1 MILEKIEGF
10 WIQGDPRLSISE
22 QNPYIVYTETYQ
34 QLVKKFNKAQGEKYL
49 WALFMLLDPSCKIL
63 FEQPRK
69 KREENIK
76 AYYLKD
82 ADFDWESFK
91 SYIAL
96 YNKEFMTLA
105 KRNLSAISST
115 MDKLNTRME
124 TFDESSNA
132 EVKLIGGM
140 IKNLKE
146 VRAAYKL
153 DADEFQIQKKEVEEI
168 LNTRGNTALGPE
180 EFEHFNNAK

>member
-1 MILEKIEGF
+1 MIAEKIEGF
-10 WIQGDPRLSISE
+10 WIQGDPKLSISA

-34 QLVKKFNKAQGEKYL
+34 ELVKKYGKALGEKYL

-76 AYYLKD
+76 AYYIND
-82 ADFDWESFK
+82 DSFEWESLK
-91 SYIAL
+91 KYIKM
-96 YNKEFMTLA
+96 YSTEFLTLA
-105 KRNLSAISST
+105 KRNLSAIAAT
-115 MDKLNTRME
+115 MDKLNNRME
-124 TFDESSNA
+124 TFDEESNA

-153 DADEFQIQKKEVEEI
+153 DSEEFQLQKKETEE
-168 LNTRGNTALGPE
+168 LLMTRGNTSMGPE
-180 EFEHFNNAK
+180 EAEHFTNAG